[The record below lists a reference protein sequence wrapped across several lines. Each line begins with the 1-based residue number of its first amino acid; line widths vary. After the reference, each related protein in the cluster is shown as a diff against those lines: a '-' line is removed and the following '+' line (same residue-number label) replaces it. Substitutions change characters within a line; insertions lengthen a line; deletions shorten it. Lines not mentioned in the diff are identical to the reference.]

1 MSTSEKNFDLM
12 LLGSEVRRLFPSMY
26 GAYLFGSATTEHMRT
41 DSDLDIAILDLEP
54 LSPTAVLTLK
64 GILSEKFRRDSDIVD
79 LYRADSVTAAQI
91 VTTGIEICSVTPLKM
106 AEFETMAMSRYAI
119 LNEDR
124 AEILEEIN
132 RTGRIYGG

>member
-1 MSTSEKNFDLM
+1 MSKSEKNFDLK
-12 LLGSEVRRLFPSMY
+12 LLGAEVCRLFPSMY
-26 GAYLFGSATTEHMRT
+26 GAYLFGSATTEYMRT

-54 LSPTAVLTLK
+54 LSPTAVLSLK

-91 VTTGIEICSVTPLKM
+91 VTTGIEISIITPLKM